1 MREGEPNNGQSF
13 EKVYASLQEA
23 FRPVLTGYRGSV
35 DIWTEPI
42 NPWIRRTEVFLPSS
56 PNVSPEMAR
65 RAIGKSINE
74 LGIDY
79 GNEFEIREAKSLGQY
94 SRVGPTIAFQT
105 GKANI
110 VITRREVYKK
120 VRGGELT
127 EVIWSIENLQPMGWK
142 RVFYEKGW
150 QIIDRVREATVGREQ
165 YFQP

>member
-127 EVIWSIENLQPMGWK
+127 EVIWSIENLEPINLIGILGIK
-142 RVFYEKGW
+142 AGEIARRARRAIGL
-150 QIIDRVREATVGREQ
+150 AQ
-165 YFQP
+165 YYQG